1 MPTRFRRFAS
11 LVLTLSLAAGGSW
24 ADSVRVEA
32 ARVNVRKDPNT
43 ASAIV
48 TTVGRGEALE
58 VIERSGDWY
67 HVKTAAGVEG
77 YVSARLVAPVT
88 PAATSKKPVLEQ
100 AADENGAAIG
110 THNPISRSISI
121 ESA

>member
-1 MPTRFRRFAS
+1 MPTPLRRIAS
-11 LVLTLSLAAGGSW
+11 LVLTLSLAAGGSG
-24 ADSVRVEA
+24 ADSVRVEG

-58 VIERSGDWY
+58 VIERTGDWY

-88 PAATSKKPVLEQ
+88 PAPARSAVQHCGQWLRPLRSFNISADKPWMAPSL
-100 AADENGAAIG
+100 
-110 THNPISRSISI
+110 PY
-121 ESA
+121 

>member
-1 MPTRFRRFAS
+1 MPTPFRRIAS
-11 LVLTLSLAAGGSW
+11 LVLTLSLAGGGSW

-77 YVSARLVAPVT
+77 YVSARLVVPVT
-88 PAATSKKPVLEQ
+88 PAA
-100 AADENGAAIG
+100 AAPSTRAATRRLRG
-110 THNPISRSISI
+110 GR
-121 ESA
+121 